1 MRGVHFIENMTPK
14 RQVKAAEASKILIV
28 LASVV
33 LVIAG
38 AKASADFAV
47 PILLAFFIATV
58 SFPITHWL
66 REHRVPRALA
76 VFITVLVD
84 FAFLAG
90 VILVGIMLIGEL
102 QSKWESKY
110 YGLTKERVTQLADNT
125 SEFMDKWGMLGGAEQ
140 TEETEVPID
149 EAPVTTLDN
158 ATESAELSESE
169 LAVTE
174 GVEAVSGTA
183 VSTRPAIDILSQEF
197 LKYLSVNKVV
207 QLGTDFL
214 GRFVS
219 FLGTTFIVML
229 LTVFMLSEARMF
241 GRRFNAICEAR
252 GPNIQRML
260 SATKDIQRY
269 LGIKTLV
276 SLMTGFLAGVL
287 CWSVGLEFPLL
298 WGILAFALNYIPAIG
313 SVIAGIPPV
322 LLSLLVTGDWKHAVI
337 VAGGYLMINGLLGNF
352 LEPTLLGRRFG
363 LSTLVVVV
371 SVIFWGWIWGPI
383 GMLLAVPL
391 TMLVKVAM
399 DNSADFR
406 WIAVAISKEDR
417 NANAGESDEQIL
429 MEAVAQSNEAEEK
442 RKKLSSETGKLSEM
456 FPES

>member
-1 MRGVHFIENMTPK
+1 MKV
-14 RQVKAAEASKILIV
+14 VKGAEASKILIV
-28 LASVV
+28 LASLV

-38 AKASADFAV
+38 AKASAEFIV
-47 PILLAFFIATV
+47 PVLLAFFIATV

-66 REHRVPRALA
+66 REHRVPRGFA

-90 VILVGIMLIGEL
+90 VVLLGIMLIGEL

-110 YGLTKERVTQLADNT
+110 YDLTKERVTQLADNT
-125 SEFMDKWGMLGGAEQ
+125 SKFMDKWGMLTIGNDAEEALL
-140 TEETEVPID
+140 TSETVS
-149 EAPVTTLDN
+149 TTLDD
-158 ATESAELSESE
+158 AVVGEEEALTENE
-169 LAVTE
+169 LAVSE
-174 GVEAVSGTA
+174 GIEAVTGPA
-183 VSTRPAIDILSQEF
+183 VSSRPGIDVLTEEL
-197 LKYLSVNKVV
+197 LKYMSVNKVV

-214 GRFVS
+214 GKLVS
-219 FLGTTFIVML
+219 FLGTSFIVML

-276 SLMTGFLAGVL
+276 SLLTGFLAGVL

-322 LLSLLVTGDWKHAVI
+322 LLSLLVTGDWKDAVV
-337 VAGGYLMINGLLGNF
+337 VAGGYILINGFLGNL

-363 LSTLVVVV
+363 LSTLVVVI

-406 WIAVAISKEDR
+406 WIAVAISKEER
-417 NANAGESDEQIL
+417 NVAGATDEQIL
-429 MEAVAQSNEAEEK
+429 MDAVAQSQGAEEK
-442 RKKLSSETGKLSEM
+442 RQKLSEETSKLSKM

>member
-1 MRGVHFIENMTPK
+1 MGTNKKPK
-14 RQVKAAEASKILIV
+14 AVEASRILLI
-28 LASVV
+28 LASLV

-38 AKASADFAV
+38 AKAAADFVV
-47 PILLAFFIATV
+47 PVLLAFFIATV

-66 REHRVPRALA
+66 REHGVPRVLA
-76 VFITVLVD
+76 VFMTVLVD

-90 VILVGIMLIGEL
+90 VVLVGIMLVSEL
-102 QSKWESKY
+102 QTKWETKY
-110 YGLTKERVTQLADNT
+110 YDLTKSRVTQFADNT
-125 SEFMDKWGMLGGAEQ
+125 SAFMDKWGMLKMDAGESEEESGDTTAIQPQEV
-140 TEETEVPID
+140 TIPVAPLEPGSPIEVEASYETEI
-149 EAPVTTLDN
+149 
-158 ATESAELSESE
+158 
-169 LAVTE
+169 AVTE
-174 GVEAVSGTA
+174 GIQAAVEEDASN
-183 VSTRPAIDILSQEF
+183 RPGIDILTEEF
-197 LKYLSVNKVV
+197 LQYLSVNKVV

-214 GRFVS
+214 GKLVS

-229 LTVFMLSEARMF
+229 LTIFMLFEARMF

-269 LGIKTLV
+269 LGIKTFV
-276 SLMTGFLAGVL
+276 SLLTGILAGTL
-287 CWSVGLEFPLL
+287 CWALDLEFPLL

-322 LLSLLVTGDWKHAVI
+322 LLSLLVTGDWKHAALVG
-337 VAGGYLMINGLLGNF
+337 GGYLLINGLLGNF

-363 LSTLVVVV
+363 ISTLVVVI

-391 TMLVKVAM
+391 TMLCKVAM

-406 WIAVAISKEDR
+406 WIAVAISKEERDPV
-417 NANAGESDEQIL
+417 GVSDEQLL
-429 MEAVAQSNEAEEK
+429 MDAVAQANEAEEK
-442 RKKLSSETGKLSEM
+442 RQKLSDDTSKLTEAAQK
-456 FPES
+456 

>member
-1 MRGVHFIENMTPK
+1 MKQIPKETGV
-14 RQVKAAEASKILIV
+14 QAAKILVV
-28 LASVV
+28 LASLV

-38 AKASADFAV
+38 AKAAADFAV

-58 SFPITHWL
+58 SFPITNWL
-66 REHRVPRALA
+66 REHRVPRTLA

-90 VILVGIMLIGEL
+90 VILLGIMLVGEL
-102 QSKWESKY
+102 QSKWETKY
-110 YGLTKERVTQLADNT
+110 YNITKDRVEQAADST
-125 SEFMDKWGMLGGAEQ
+125 SDLMDRWGMLTQGGKQDATVVSEEAPQEPVIPTAEI
-140 TEETEVPID
+140 VD
-149 EAPVTTLDN
+149 EAELAN
-158 ATESAELSESE
+158 SAELIEESITPIPNVSARKGIEILTNE
-169 LAVTE
+169 L
-174 GVEAVSGTA
+174 
-183 VSTRPAIDILSQEF
+183 LQ
-197 LKYLSVNKVV
+197 YLSVNKVL

-214 GRFVS
+214 SKLVS

-241 GRRFNAICEAR
+241 GRRFNAICEAS
-252 GPNIQRML
+252 GPNLQRLL

-269 LGIKTLV
+269 LGIKTLI
-276 SLMTGFLAGVL
+276 SLLTGFLAGVL
-287 CWSVGLEFPLL
+287 CWALNLEFPLL
-298 WGILAFALNYIPAIG
+298 WGILAFALNYIPAVG

-322 LLSLLVTGDWKHAVI
+322 LLSLLVYGDWKHALI
-337 VAGGYLMINGLLGNF
+337 VAGGYLTINGLLGNF

-363 LSTLVVVV
+363 ISTLVVVV

-391 TMLVKVAM
+391 TMLVKVAL

-406 WIAVAISKEDR
+406 WIAVAISKEDK
-417 NANAGESDEQIL
+417 NAISGTETQIL
-429 MEAVAQSNEAEEK
+429 KDAVIQSAEAEEK
-442 RKKLSSETGKLSEM
+442 RKKISEDTTKLSQM

>member
-1 MRGVHFIENMTPK
+1 MNQVSKETGV
-14 RQVKAAEASKILIV
+14 QAGKILVV
-28 LASVV
+28 LASLI

-38 AKASADFAV
+38 AKASADFVV

-58 SFPITHWL
+58 SFPITNWL
-66 REHRVPRALA
+66 REHKVPRTLA

-90 VILVGIMLIGEL
+90 VVLLGIMLVGEL
-102 QSKWESKY
+102 QSKWETKY
-110 YGLTKERVTQLADNT
+110 YDITKDRVEQAADST
-125 SEFMDKWGMLGGAEQ
+125 SALMDKWGMLTQSVKGETPEAEIIAEESPLAEVVS
-140 TEETEVPID
+140 EETVPVAEVVA
-149 EAPVTTLDN
+149 EETTAAPN
-158 ATESAELSESE
+158 ISARKGIEILTNEL
-169 LAVTE
+169 
-174 GVEAVSGTA
+174 
-183 VSTRPAIDILSQEF
+183 LS
-197 LKYLSVNKVV
+197 YLSVNKVL

-214 GRFVS
+214 GKLVS

-241 GRRFNAICEAR
+241 GRRFNAICEAS
-252 GPNIQRML
+252 GPNLQRLL

-269 LGIKTLV
+269 LGIKTLI

-287 CWSVGLEFPLL
+287 CWAVDLEFPLL
-298 WGILAFALNYIPAIG
+298 WGILAFALNYIPAVG

-322 LLSLLVTGDWKHAVI
+322 LLSLLVYGDWKHAVI
-337 VAGGYLMINGLLGNF
+337 VGGGYLAINGLLGNF

-363 LSTLVVVV
+363 ISTLVVVV

-391 TMLVKVAM
+391 TMLVKVAL

-406 WIAVAISKEDR
+406 WIAVAISKEDK
-417 NANAGESDEQIL
+417 NTTASSEVQIL
-429 MEAVAQSNEAEEK
+429 KDAVIQSSEAEEK
-442 RKKLSSETGKLSEM
+442 RQQISEDTTKLRRM

>member
-1 MRGVHFIENMTPK
+1 MNQISKETGV
-14 RQVKAAEASKILIV
+14 QAGKILVV
-28 LASVV
+28 LASLV

-38 AKASADFAV
+38 AKAAADFVV

-58 SFPITHWL
+58 SFPITNWL
-66 REHRVPRALA
+66 REHRVPRTLA
-76 VFITVLVD
+76 VLMTVLVD

-90 VILVGIMLIGEL
+90 VVLIGIMLVGEL
-102 QSKWESKY
+102 QSKWETKY
-110 YGLTKERVTQLADNT
+110 YDITKERVEQAADST
-125 SEFMDKWGMLGGAEQ
+125 SSLMDKWGMLTLGNKDDVLL
-140 TEETEVPID
+140 ETE
-149 EAPVTTLDN
+149 
-158 ATESAELSESE
+158 AEPTVDPAAEIVAEGQQE
-169 LAVTE
+169 L
-174 GVEAVSGTA
+174 GEAVV
-183 VSTRPAIDILSQEF
+183 VSEEATQNMSARKGIEILTNELLQ
-197 LKYLSVNKVV
+197 YLSVNKVL

-214 GRFVS
+214 GKLVS

-241 GRRFNAICEAR
+241 GRRFNAISEAS
-252 GPNIQRML
+252 GPNLQRLL

-269 LGIKTLV
+269 LGIKTLI

-287 CWSVGLEFPLL
+287 CWAVDLEFPLL
-298 WGILAFALNYIPAIG
+298 WGILAFALNYIPAVG

-322 LLSLLVTGDWKHAVI
+322 LLSLLVYGDWKHAMI
-337 VAGGYLMINGLLGNF
+337 VASGYLMINGLLGNF

-363 LSTLVVVV
+363 ISTLVVVV

-391 TMLVKVAM
+391 TMLVKVAL

-406 WIAVAISKEDR
+406 WLAVAISKEDK
-417 NANAGESDEQIL
+417 NAVAGAETQIL
-429 MEAVAQSNEAEEK
+429 KDAVQQSADAEEK
-442 RKKLSSETGKLSEM
+442 RQKISEDTTRLRQM

>member
-1 MRGVHFIENMTPK
+1 MVQKGQKKV
-14 RQVKAAEASKILIV
+14 VKAAKGAEASKILIV

-38 AKASADFAV
+38 AKASADFVV
-47 PILLAFFIATV
+47 PVLLAFFIATV

-90 VILVGIMLIGEL
+90 VVLLGIMLTGEL

-110 YGLTKERVTQLADNT
+110 YDLTKERVTQLADNT
-125 SEFMDKWGMLGGAEQ
+125 SNFIDQWGMLTIGED
-140 TEETEVPID
+140 TEESSSSPDAVPTKPVEVEAVQGPI
-149 EAPVTTLDN
+149 
-158 ATESAELSESE
+158 SESD

-174 GVEAVSGTA
+174 GIEAATGSTVA
-183 VSTRPAIDILSQEF
+183 TRPAIDLLTEEL

-214 GRFVS
+214 GKLVS

-276 SLMTGFLAGVL
+276 SLLTGILAGLL

-337 VAGGYLMINGLLGNF
+337 VASGYLVINGFLGNF

-363 LSTLVVVV
+363 LSTLVVVI

-383 GMLLAVPL
+383 GMLLSVPL

-406 WIAVAISKEDR
+406 WIAVAISKEER
-417 NANAGESDEQIL
+417 SAIGVSDEQIL
-429 MEAVAQSNEAEEK
+429 MDAVAQSHEAEEK
-442 RKKLSSETGKLSEM
+442 RQKLSEDTSKLSKM

>member
-1 MRGVHFIENMTPK
+1 MPV
-14 RQVKAAEASKILIV
+14 
-28 LASVV
+28 
-33 LVIAG
+33 
-38 AKASADFAV
+38 
-47 PILLAFFIATV
+47 LLAFFIATV

-76 VFITVLVD
+76 VFTTVLVD

-90 VILVGIMLIGEL
+90 VVLLGIMLIGEL

-110 YGLTKERVTQLADNT
+110 YDLTKERVTQLADNT
-125 SEFMDKWGMLGGAEQ
+125 SEFMDQWGMLTLGND
-140 TEETEVPID
+140 TEDAAVTSEAKALNSKGTEPI
-149 EAPVTTLDN
+149 ELL
-158 ATESAELSESE
+158 LSESDVAVSE
-169 LAVTE
+169 GINAVTTPV
-174 GVEAVSGTA
+174 GVTA
-183 VSTRPAIDILSQEF
+183 RKSIDVLSEEL
-197 LKYLSVNKVV
+197 LKYMSVNKVV

-214 GRFVS
+214 GKLVS

-276 SLMTGFLAGVL
+276 SLLTGFLAGLL

-322 LLSLLVTGDWKHAVI
+322 LLSLLVTGDWKHAIV
-337 VAGGYLMINGLLGNF
+337 VAGGYLLINGVLGNF

-363 LSTLVVVV
+363 LSTLVVVI

-417 NANAGESDEQIL
+417 NTVGISDEQML
-429 MEAVAQSNEAEEK
+429 MDAVAQSHEAEEK
-442 RKKLSSETGKLSEM
+442 RQKLSEDTSKLSKM

>member
-1 MRGVHFIENMTPK
+1 MVQKGQKKV
-14 RQVKAAEASKILIV
+14 VKAAKGAEASKILIV

-38 AKASADFAV
+38 AKASAEFVV
-47 PILLAFFIATV
+47 PVLLAFFIATV

-90 VILVGIMLIGEL
+90 VVLLGIMLTGEL

-110 YGLTKERVTQLADNT
+110 YDLTKERVTQLADNT
-125 SEFMDKWGMLGGAEQ
+125 SDFIDQWGMLTIGED
-140 TEETEVPID
+140 TEDSSSSPDTVPTKPVEVEAVQGPI
-149 EAPVTTLDN
+149 
-158 ATESAELSESE
+158 SESDV
-169 LAVTE
+169 AVTE
-174 GVEAVSGTA
+174 GIEAVTGSTVA
-183 VSTRPAIDILSQEF
+183 TRPAIDLLTEEL

-214 GRFVS
+214 GKLVS

-276 SLMTGFLAGVL
+276 SLLTGILAGLL

-337 VAGGYLMINGLLGNF
+337 VASGYLVINGFLGNF

-363 LSTLVVVV
+363 LSTLVVVI

-383 GMLLAVPL
+383 GMLLSVPL

-406 WIAVAISKEDR
+406 WIAVAISKEER
-417 NANAGESDEQIL
+417 SAIGVSDEQIL
-429 MEAVAQSNEAEEK
+429 MDAVAQSHEAEEN
-442 RKKLSSETGKLSEM
+442 RQKLSEDTSKLSKM

>member
-1 MRGVHFIENMTPK
+1 MGQKEQKKVVK
-14 RQVKAAEASKILIV
+14 AAKAAEASKILIV

-38 AKASADFAV
+38 AKASAEFVV
-47 PILLAFFIATV
+47 PVLLAFFIATV

-90 VILVGIMLIGEL
+90 VVLLCIMLIGEL

-110 YGLTKERVTQLADNT
+110 YDLTKERVTQLADNT
-125 SEFMDKWGMLGGAEQ
+125 SEFMDQWGMVTIGDD
-140 TEETEVPID
+140 TEDSAVSLDVEPLSTREVD
-149 EAPVTTLDN
+149 PVVL
-158 ATESAELSESE
+158 EPHSESDM
-169 LAVTE
+169 AVTE
-174 GVEAVSGTA
+174 GIEAVTGSA
-183 VSTRPAIDILSQEF
+183 VATRPAIDLLTEEL

-214 GRFVS
+214 GKLVS

-276 SLMTGFLAGVL
+276 SLLTGFLAGVL

-337 VAGGYLMINGLLGNF
+337 VAGGYLVINGFLGNF

-363 LSTLVVVV
+363 LSTLVVVI

-417 NANAGESDEQIL
+417 NTEGISDEQML
-429 MEAVAQSNEAEEK
+429 MDAVAQSHEAEEK
-442 RKKLSSETGKLSEM
+442 RQKLSEDTGKLSKM

>member
-1 MRGVHFIENMTPK
+1 MVQKGQKKV
-14 RQVKAAEASKILIV
+14 VKAAKGAEASKILIV

-38 AKASADFAV
+38 AKASAEFVV
-47 PILLAFFIATV
+47 PVLLAFFIATV

-90 VILVGIMLIGEL
+90 VVLLGIMLTGEL

-110 YGLTKERVTQLADNT
+110 YDLTKERVTQLADNT
-125 SEFMDKWGMLGGAEQ
+125 SDFIDQWGMLTIGED
-140 TEETEVPID
+140 TEDSSSSPDTVPTKPVEVEAVQGPI
-149 EAPVTTLDN
+149 
-158 ATESAELSESE
+158 SESDV
-169 LAVTE
+169 AVTE
-174 GVEAVSGTA
+174 GIEAVTGSTVA
-183 VSTRPAIDILSQEF
+183 TRPAIDLLTEEL

-214 GRFVS
+214 GKLVS

-276 SLMTGFLAGVL
+276 SLLTGILAGLL

-337 VAGGYLMINGLLGNF
+337 VASGYLVINGFLGNF

-363 LSTLVVVV
+363 LSTLVVVI

-383 GMLLAVPL
+383 GMLLSVPL

-406 WIAVAISKEDR
+406 WIAVAISKEER
-417 NANAGESDEQIL
+417 STIGVSDEQIL
-429 MEAVAQSNEAEEK
+429 MDAVAQSHEAEEN
-442 RKKLSSETGKLSEM
+442 RQKLSEDTSKLSKM

>member
-1 MRGVHFIENMTPK
+1 MGQKGQKKAAKAAKT
-14 RQVKAAEASKILIV
+14 VKGAEASKILVV

-66 REHRVPRALA
+66 REHRVPRGLA

-84 FAFLAG
+84 FAFLTG
-90 VILVGIMLIGEL
+90 VVLLGIMLIGEL

-125 SEFMDKWGMLGGAEQ
+125 TEFMDKWGMLGG
-140 TEETEVPID
+140 EEVIDDSETTVEVG
-149 EAPVTTLDN
+149 PVVISDN
-158 ATESAELSESE
+158 APLPELTESE

-174 GVEAVSGTA
+174 GVEAVSATTT
-183 VSTRPAIDILSQEF
+183 VTSRPAIDILSEEF

-214 GRFVS
+214 GKFVS

-241 GRRFNAICEAR
+241 GRRFNAICDAR

-337 VAGGYLMINGLLGNF
+337 VAGGYLLINGVLGNF

-399 DNSADFR
+399 DNSVDFR
-406 WIAVAISKEDR
+406 WIAVAISKEER
-417 NANAGESDEQIL
+417 NASAGESDEEIL

-442 RKKLSSETGKLSEM
+442 RKKLSAETGKLSEM

>member
-1 MRGVHFIENMTPK
+1 MVQKGQKKVA
-14 RQVKAAEASKILIV
+14 KAAKGAEASKILIV
-28 LASVV
+28 LASLV

-38 AKASADFAV
+38 AKASAEFVV
-47 PILLAFFIATV
+47 PVLLAFFIATV

-90 VILVGIMLIGEL
+90 IVLLGIMLTGEL

-110 YGLTKERVTQLADNT
+110 YDLTKERVTQLADNT
-125 SEFMDKWGMLGGAEQ
+125 SNFMDQWGMLTISGD
-140 TEETEVPID
+140 TEESSLSPDTVPTNSVEV
-149 EAPVTTLDN
+149 EVVQ
-158 ATESAELSESE
+158 EGLSESDM
-169 LAVTE
+169 AVTE
-174 GVEAVSGTA
+174 GIEAVTGSA
-183 VSTRPAIDILSQEF
+183 IATRPAIDLLTEEL

-214 GRFVS
+214 GKLVS

-276 SLMTGFLAGVL
+276 SLLTGFLAGVL

-322 LLSLLVTGDWKHAVI
+322 MLSLLVTGDWKHAVI
-337 VAGGYLMINGLLGNF
+337 VASGYLLINGFLGNF

-363 LSTLVVVV
+363 LSTLVVVI

-406 WIAVAISKEDR
+406 WIAVAISKEER
-417 NANAGESDEQIL
+417 SAVGASDEQIL
-429 MEAVAQSNEAEEK
+429 MDAVAQSNEAEEK
-442 RKKLSSETGKLSEM
+442 RQKLSTDTSKLSKM

>member
-1 MRGVHFIENMTPK
+1 
-14 RQVKAAEASKILIV
+14 
-28 LASVV
+28 
-33 LVIAG
+33 
-38 AKASADFAV
+38 
-47 PILLAFFIATV
+47 
-58 SFPITHWL
+58 
-66 REHRVPRALA
+66 
-76 VFITVLVD
+76 
-84 FAFLAG
+84 
-90 VILVGIMLIGEL
+90 
-102 QSKWESKY
+102 
-110 YGLTKERVTQLADNT
+110 
-125 SEFMDKWGMLGGAEQ
+125 
-140 TEETEVPID
+140 
-149 EAPVTTLDN
+149 
-158 ATESAELSESE
+158 
-169 LAVTE
+169 
-174 GVEAVSGTA
+174 
-183 VSTRPAIDILSQEF
+183 
-197 LKYLSVNKVV
+197 
-207 QLGTDFL
+207 
-214 GRFVS
+214 
-219 FLGTTFIVML
+219 ML

-276 SLMTGFLAGVL
+276 SLLTGFLAGVL

-322 LLSLLVTGDWKHAVI
+322 MLSLLVTGDWKHAVI
-337 VAGGYLMINGLLGNF
+337 VASGYLLINGFLGNF

-363 LSTLVVVV
+363 LSTLVVVI

-406 WIAVAISKEDR
+406 WIAVAISKEER
-417 NANAGESDEQIL
+417 SAVGASDEQIL
-429 MEAVAQSNEAEEK
+429 MDAVAQSNEAEEK
-442 RKKLSSETGKLSEM
+442 RQKLSTDTSKLSKM